1 MPGKADNPRGVGWP
15 VITLV
20 GVGHVFDLRD
30 QIRRVIQDR
39 HPAIVGVEL
48 DSIRFQALQSRT
60 PRGPPLSVYSF
71 VAYVQRRLAREYGTE
86 VGGEMEA
93 AAQAARDVGA
103 KLALIDQDARH
114 VLGRLMSTMSTGEKI
129 RFAMSV
135 VSGLFIGRTQV
146 ERELHKFEENEQAY
160 FDELA
165 RHFPSI
171 KKVLLDERNEHMAG
185 VLRTLEAG
193 QGSVLAVVGEGHID
207 GLRRLLVDRPIE
219 VIRLRDLRAQ
229 PAAGNA
235 SVTITVPP

>member
-1 MPGKADNPRGVGWP
+1 MPGKADNPRSVGWP

-39 HPAIVGVEL
+39 HPAVVGVEL
-48 DSIRFQALQSRT
+48 DSIRFQALQSRI

-146 ERELHKFEENEQAY
+146 ERELHKFE
-160 FDELA
+160 
-165 RHFPSI
+165 I
-171 KKVLLDERNEHMAG
+171 
-185 VLRTLEAG
+185 
-193 QGSVLAVVGEGHID
+193 
-207 GLRRLLVDRPIE
+207 
-219 VIRLRDLRAQ
+219 RDLFTMSVG
-229 PAAGNA
+229 AAFLDIHRRVSFKISTA
-235 SVTITVPP
+235 AIVTGRGEDHSRIRPQS